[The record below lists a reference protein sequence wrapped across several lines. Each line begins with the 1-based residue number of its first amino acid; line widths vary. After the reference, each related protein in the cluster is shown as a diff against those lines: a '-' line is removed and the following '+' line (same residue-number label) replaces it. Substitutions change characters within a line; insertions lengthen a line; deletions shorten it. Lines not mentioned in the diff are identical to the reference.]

1 VSLDDAKVKVMTS
14 FCQGLE
20 LGSSM
25 SPIWLEEWETA
36 KILAWYSAAQGSNIV
51 CVELHSKCVSNR
63 QRSHVQVVLPSPD
76 HCIGPDDQ
84 VFVLFLLLELLGKV
98 LKLFLK

>member
-1 VSLDDAKVKVMTS
+1 MTT

-20 LGSSM
+20 RGSSM

-36 KILAWYSAAQGSNIV
+36 KILAWYSAVRGEKVV

-63 QRSHVQVVLPSPD
+63 QRSHVQVVLPEPN
-76 HCIGPDDQ
+76 HRLGPDDQ
-84 VFVLFLLLELLGKV
+84 VLFCFVGSGRGDEG
-98 LKLFLK
+98 